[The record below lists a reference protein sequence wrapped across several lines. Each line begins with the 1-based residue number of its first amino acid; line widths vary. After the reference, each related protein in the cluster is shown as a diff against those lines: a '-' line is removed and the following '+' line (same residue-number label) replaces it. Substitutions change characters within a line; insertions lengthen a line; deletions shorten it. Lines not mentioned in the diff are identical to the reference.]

1 MAKQLWEV
9 EHDGQLWEVEADSAE
24 EAASTFDPA
33 PAAPEQPARQPVVPQ
48 QAATHPG
55 ADKKWGDYKPMD
67 WLETAWD
74 AATLAGTSAVA
85 QPVSGIAGM
94 GAHALAGVFNGFDP
108 EKSNEVA
115 AKVQSFTEGLL
126 TNDPEAEPIHKA
138 VGEAG
143 MLFEKVTGKTPE
155 QAGQW
160 ADDRFY
166 SLARGNPEMAAL
178 LKTTVYGIPSVVGLN
193 RLKVPANLRARA
205 EYRAGIQRVDAE
217 AKADGYELV
226 GDKFPSQ
233 VQAKAAALA
242 PNAEK
247 GGGFDEVLAD
257 LKAARKTA
265 NDEVDAA
272 WDSFRASDAFL
283 DVRAAKQAAQ
293 GIRRELATEGHIV
306 NKGITQEV
314 LQDLSRLDRRE
325 VNTGRKFR
333 GDKKRAEV
341 ALRELDVIRRKVTNN
356 ITGDKARGV
365 PYTPEDRALLS
376 IRGKL
381 DSMIEDQ
388 FIAGAI
394 SGDPGVHQLWK
405 NARGLSAQFNQ
416 NFNADSV
423 IRKMLVD
430 DVTPEQ
436 AYNFVIG
443 ASSMASKQQAVQT
456 IKRMKQILGED
467 SPAITNM
474 RNAALRDVLIP
485 LLPEGGS
492 KANFNLAI
500 SNIDKLLKNHPAL
513 VKELDIDPQQLTR
526 LRRAA
531 FVASEVVSKSPE
543 KFGMDYVTSVS
554 ASVLFGHGI
563 ARKGALV
570 RTARKALNW
579 ALDTNQMS
587 PKDIRKHL
595 LDADYN
601 RPIIDYSKPSLTT
614 WLAMSGSAAQS
625 SNEDARERMR
635 GQ

>member
-9 EHDGQLWEVEADSAE
+9 EHNGELWEVEADSAE

-33 PAAPEQPARQPVVPQ
+33 PAPAEQPARQPVVPQ
-48 QAATHPG
+48 APTHPG
-55 ADKKWGDYKPMD
+55 ADKNWSDYTPAQ

-74 AATLAGTSAVA
+74 AAALAATSAVA
-85 QPVSGIAGM
+85 QPASGLAGM
-94 GAHALAGVFNGFDP
+94 VAHAATGMFNGFDP
-108 EKSNEVA
+108 EKSNEAA

-143 MLFEKVTGKTPE
+143 MLFEKVTGKTAE
-155 QAGQW
+155 QASQW

-178 LKTTVYGIPSVVGLN
+178 LKTTVYGIPSIVGLN
-193 RLKVPANLRARA
+193 RLKVPDNLRARA

-247 GGGFDEVLAD
+247 GGGFDEILAD
-257 LKAARKTA
+257 LKTARKTA

-272 WDSFRASDAFL
+272 WDSFRASDAFV
-283 DVRAAKQAAQ
+283 DVRAAKNAAQ
-293 GIRRELATEGHIV
+293 NIRKELAAEGHIV
-306 NKGITQEV
+306 NKGITQEI

-325 VNTGRKFR
+325 VNTGRKFK

-356 ITGDKARGV
+356 IKGDKSKGV

-376 IRGKL
+376 ARAKI

-394 SGDPGVHQLWK
+394 SGDPGVHNLWK

-443 ASSMASKQQAVQT
+443 ASSMASKQQAVAT
-456 IKRMKQILGED
+456 IRRMKQILGED

-614 WLAMSGSAAQS
+614 FLVMTGAAAES
-625 SNEDARERMR
+625 SDDDAKERMR